1 MLEQINAQ
9 ENSILDTFKTWGYS
23 GYKKHSEDGI
33 MDALSFSTGDPS
45 ANNLATIKGQTYS
58 FDPTTLGHI
67 QNTMNKLE
75 AFLVVKQKIYEG
87 KREIQE
93 DLVTRV
99 ADESAENDK
108 DL

>member
-1 MLEQINAQ
+1 
-9 ENSILDTFKTWGYS
+9 
-23 GYKKHSEDGI
+23 
-33 MDALSFSTGDPS
+33 
-45 ANNLATIKGQTYS
+45 
-58 FDPTTLGHI
+58 
-67 QNTMNKLE
+67 MNKLE